1 MRRSSLSLSWTF
13 HRPPDALRFLE
24 MDPYAKTALSSGN
37 DVVFFERYHV
47 VNCRRAEG
55 SNLYLDE
62 FSADSD
68 LSQSSVCIVF
78 SQSMIIPGTQLLSC
92 RGTLA
97 LVVPTQCAIHRF
109 FIHAWQDNLT
119 VGGTSMLPT
128 DCTSNEPSI

>member
-1 MRRSSLSLSWTF
+1 
-13 HRPPDALRFLE
+13 
-24 MDPYAKTALSSGN
+24 MDPSTKTASSFGK
-37 DVVFFERYHV
+37 VAFVSLYGV

-119 VGGTSMLPT
+119 VGEKLTFCANGNMI
-128 DCTSNEPSI
+128 CASNELLC